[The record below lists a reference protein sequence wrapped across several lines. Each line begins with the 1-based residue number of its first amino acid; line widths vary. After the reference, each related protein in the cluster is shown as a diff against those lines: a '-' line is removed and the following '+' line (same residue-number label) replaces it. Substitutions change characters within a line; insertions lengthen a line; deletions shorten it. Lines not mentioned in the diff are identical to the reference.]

1 MRITR
6 RNLML
11 VAPTLMLPPADAQA
25 GTDGLVV
32 IVHRTSDIVYL
43 SRDELEAIFTT
54 RRKHW
59 SGSTKIVVF
68 NLPPKTTERTL
79 FDGVVLRFNPTQV
92 GQYWIDRKVRGGA
105 PPPRNVPEP
114 KLLLNVVAHTPNS
127 IGYVPASLATSDVR
141 IIARVRNGQVAAA
154 RSESLFD
161 LGEFL

>member
-11 VAPTLMLPPADAQA
+11 VTPTLMLPPADARA
-25 GTDGLVV
+25 GTDELVV
-32 IVHRTSDIVYL
+32 IVHRTSDIVHL

-141 IIARVRNGQVAAA
+141 VIARVRNGQVAAA
-154 RSESLFD
+154 RNEPLFD
-161 LGEFL
+161 LGKFL